1 MILDGLIIARQQS
14 ALPPYRPMSTL
25 RIFQD
30 ERVVADIDLRD
41 REEVLPMG
49 KRFKVSLEDA

>member
-30 ERVVADIDLRD
+30 EK
-41 REEVLPMG
+41 VLPMG
-49 KRFKVSLEDA
+49 KRFKVSLEDT